1 MTATTAAAI
10 QRRRRPV
17 TSDQT
22 ALRSGA
28 LGAPRSGANRRRGD
42 GPRAARAD
50 RVLTLRCSA
59 TEASL
64 MHPVL
69 VGADLVL
76 EVIAGAVDRDGHGA
90 VRHETRERP
99 QDAVGARALND
110 SRLRLRRESRRER
123 VREI

>member
-10 QRRRRPV
+10 QRSRRPV
-17 TSDQT
+17 TKRDST
-22 ALRSGA
+22 TLRRGA
-28 LGAPRSGANRRRGD
+28 LGVPRSGANRRRGD

-50 RVLTLRCSA
+50 RVLTLRCGA

-69 VGADLVL
+69 VGVDLVL
-76 EVIAGAVDRDGHGA
+76 EVVAGAVDRDGHGA

-99 QDAVGARALND
+99 QHPVGARALND
-110 SRLRLRRESRRER
+110 PRLRLRRES
-123 VREI
+123 